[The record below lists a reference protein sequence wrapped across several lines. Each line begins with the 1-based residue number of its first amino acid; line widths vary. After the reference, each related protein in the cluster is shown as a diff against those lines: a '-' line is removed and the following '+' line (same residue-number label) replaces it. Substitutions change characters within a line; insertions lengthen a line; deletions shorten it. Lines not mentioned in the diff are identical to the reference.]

1 MSATEEKEGVVVITG
16 TGIEMA
22 VVVADKEGIGDKKS
36 YEPRAMSREPNN
48 IIVLNRYKRRA
59 QSSKLIAQSLKNV
72 TA

>member
-1 MSATEEKEGVVVITG
+1 MVVITG

-22 VVVADKEGIGDKKS
+22 VVVADKEGIEDRK
-36 YEPRAMSREPNN
+36 ATSREPNN

-59 QSSKLIAQSLKNV
+59 QSLRNV

>member
-1 MSATEEKEGVVVITG
+1 
-16 TGIEMA
+16 MA
-22 VVVADKEGIGDKKS
+22 VVVADKEGIEDKKS